1 MKLDGTDHRRIAT
14 RANADLFI
22 SGSDGTNAMALTP
35 FSFNVGFKLD
45 WSPMAGWRAGRSKP
59 AKLQSQGCGG
69 AADRLAGVIAA
80 PNGTPVGGPVVRWI
94 GAGTDAARTAAGRG
108 RASAGDR

>member
-45 WSPMAGWRAGRSKP
+45 WPPMAGWRAGRSKP
-59 AKLQSQGCGG
+59 AKLHNPKV
-69 AADRLAGVIAA
+69 AGVLQ
-80 PNGTPVGGPVVRWI
+80 I
-94 GAGTDAARTAAGRG
+94 GSLA
-108 RASAGDR
+108 